1 MKETDK
7 ALWTQLFQDKP
18 IPSTALE
25 HFQTQLIA
33 QIVANPVDF
42 EEEIHLAQRRKW
54 GIGLALSLMAAGL
67 AFGVFL
73 WLERD
78 MVYHGLNLV
87 LVMLSGLT
95 YVSNLQQLG
104 TRIVENLLLL
114 RELGTGLSLLWGVIS
129 WPILGVISVFVI
141 FRSANQVHEEKS
153 SI

>member
-18 IPSTALE
+18 IPSTALD
-25 HFQTQLIA
+25 HFQAQLMA

-42 EEEIHLAQRRKW
+42 EEEIRLAQRRKW
-54 GIGLALSLMAAGL
+54 GIGLALSLMAVGL

-73 WLERD
+73 WLERN
-78 MVYHGLNLV
+78 MVYQGLNLV